1 MRPQF
6 YTFQV
11 QNFFDDLFGSSSDFL
26 AQKWP
31 FDPSQRSMGAMR
43 PYVQP
48 FGKVLSVIREKTG
61 KTKKSNFMKF
71 KSRNFF
77 HISTMV
83 WLLVDVFP
91 GKKNLGVYYKK
102 TSLLALFTFY
112 KAEPICRGPH
122 LQKWNLRYP
131 GPKLAHMVR
140 L

>member
-11 QNFFDDLFGSSSDFL
+11 QNFFDVLFGWSSDFL

-31 FDPSQRSMGAMR
+31 FDPSQRFLGAIWA
-43 PYVQP
+43 YVQP

-77 HISTMV
+77 HISTIV
-83 WLLVDVFP
+83 WVLVNMFP
-91 GKKNLGVYYKK
+91 GIKIFAVRAQKQKHLSKFCKRTPSGK
-102 TSLLALFTFY
+102 LLM
-112 KAEPICRGPH
+112 P
-122 LQKWNLRYP
+122 QK
-131 GPKLAHMVR
+131 
-140 L
+140 

>member
-11 QNFFDDLFGSSSDFL
+11 QNFFDDLFGWSSDFL

-31 FDPSQRSMGAMR
+31 FDPSQRFLGAIR
-43 PYVQP
+43 AYVQP

-77 HISTMV
+77 HISTIV
-83 WLLVDVFP
+83 WVLVDMFP
-91 GKKNLGVYYKK
+91 GIKKFGYLLSKNVTFGFVY
-102 TSLLALFTFY
+102 
-112 KAEPICRGPH
+112 I
-122 LQKWNLRYP
+122 LQS
-131 GPKLAHMVR
+131 
-140 L
+140 